1 MECGSYVDN
10 RIKRSLEH
18 AGEEFVSNSTV
29 VHLNVTE
36 FESAGK
42 QKIQEFPLE
51 FVITV
56 KESNPPTSDKQ
67 IYGENRLLIAEYGER
82 MRNLKPVT

>member
-18 AGEEFVSNSTV
+18 AGKELLANSTV
-29 VHLNVTE
+29 THLNVTE
-36 FESAGK
+36 FKSAGK
-42 QKIQEFPLE
+42 QKVQEFPLE

-56 KESNPPTSDKQ
+56 RETNPPVSDKQ
-67 IYGENRLLIAEYGER
+67 IYGENRLLIAEYGKWTDT
-82 MRNLKPVT
+82 LQI